1 MQLVKITHNR
11 GEEPGV
17 ESEFVLATGT
27 EEEIAPKAE
36 RWAQYV
42 LPVFEGLTLIA
53 HDLEGATP
61 SMTFAEGLSNTAYW
75 VRLEI
80 RS

>member
-1 MQLVKITHNR
+1 MKLVKITHNR
-11 GEEPGV
+11 GEEPGI

-27 EEEIAPKAE
+27 EEEITPKAK

-53 HDLEGATP
+53 QGFKGEVP
-61 SMTFAEGLSNTAYW
+61 FMTFAEGLSNTAYW
-75 VRLEI
+75 VRLEV